1 MQVLHYMTA
10 NFRVAATQ
18 FMIISEPDQ
27 AEQNDALLRLIYGQ
41 GLGAVFWKHHSA
53 RLAGTI
59 GEFRAHVDALLA
71 KDR

>member
-1 MQVLHYMTA
+1 MG
-10 NFRVAATQ
+10 
-18 FMIISEPDQ
+18 
-27 AEQNDALLRLIYGQ
+27 DALLRLIYGQ

-53 RLAGTI
+53 RLAGAM